1 MNFTPGLPIT
11 IYHPV
16 QIIGHLWQHRNL
28 IRLLSRRELQ
38 ASYRGAMLGIGWTII
53 QPLMMLCVYTFV
65 FAVIFKGRWGVG
77 GADESRVTFALVLFL
92 GLITF
97 RIISEMMN
105 SSAQLVV
112 SNSAFV
118 KKVLFP
124 LEILPVV
131 RLIRILIDVL
141 ISLLVLA
148 AGVLIFRQP
157 IHPGAWLLPVI
168 WLPVIV
174 LSLAVGYILAALG
187 VFIRDVGQLA
197 GILTTLLFFTS
208 AIFYPIDV
216 VPAPYQVL
224 FRMNP
229 IAVFVDFSRNAVFYG
244 VMPDWIY
251 YAVWL
256 GAAVLMW
263 MLGYSF
269 FMASRRAFS
278 DVV

>member
-1 MNFTPGLPIT
+1 
-11 IYHPV
+11 
-16 QIIGHLWQHRNL
+16 
-28 IRLLSRRELQ
+28 
-38 ASYRGAMLGIGWTII
+38 MLGVGWTII
-53 QPLMMLCVYTFV
+53 QPLLMLGVYTFV

-77 GADESRVTFALVLFL
+77 DADESRATFALVLFL

-97 RIISEMMN
+97 HIISEMMA
-105 SSAQLVV
+105 SSSQLVV
-112 SNSAFV
+112 GNSAFV

-148 AGVLIFRQP
+148 AGILFFRQP
-157 IHPGAWLLPVI
+157 IFSGAWLLPVI
-168 WLPVIV
+168 WLPVVV
-174 LSLAVGYILAALG
+174 LSLAVGYILATLG
-187 VFIRDVGQLA
+187 VFIRDVGQLS

-208 AIFYPIDV
+208 AIFYPIHV
-216 VPAPYQVL
+216 VPASYQFL

-229 IAVFVDFSRNAVFYG
+229 IAVFVDFSRNAVFHG
-244 VMPDWIY
+244 VMPDWTCY
-251 YAVWL
+251 TVWL
-256 GAAVLMW
+256 AAAILMW

-269 FMASRRAFS
+269 FMASKQAFS